1 MDLKTILKK
10 LDYLYI
16 KILVYQKEILV
27 ICLIGI
33 CFFLKSLCK
42 ELYFINSVNN
52 KNTKIQFVY
61 EKSYK
66 NAFIFE
72 KTDKK
77 KVYLNKKT
85 EELLKKKYPKLTKE
99 IEEGEIYYVLIC
111 FLPMMLLT
119 DLRRITHG
127 SARFATMKDL
137 VPTEKNSTE
146 INLLEKEGVILGKF
160 KGKFL
165 VDNSNTHT
173 LILAPTGA
181 GKGVGIVMPTL
192 VQTWSKGSAVVADLK
207 GENYEFTADERR
219 KRFDNKCFVL
229 DFSDFNSC
237 RYNPLSIIK
246 KGSKDEVNNAKM
258 VAEIIIKA
266 SSGDSSSKDPFW
278 DNTAIAILSG
288 VILYCLYSEKKGEIN
303 MGHIIKF
310 IYQDKML
317 ENVQKLKNT
326 FTISENEV
334 LQIAE
339 YYEEDIDLLKQR
351 KHPFIDRGFNTIL
364 SKTDKMLDSILTTI
378 QTAIAVFEITTVKKV
393 TSTSDF
399 KLTDFTMYKTP
410 ITLFLRVTP
419 QDVTIMQPLLNI
431 LITQLTQQLLPK
443 KDREN
448 KVYENIN
455 RVLFLIDEFP
465 AFGKIKQLE
474 DTLTYV
480 RSYKLKYML
489 IAQEAKQIYKIYGK
503 LTSFIGNC
511 KTKVFFNI
519 TDYDEAENIS
529 KLCGKQTIRNKR
541 SAFLSKNQQDGYMAR
556 ELLTPDEVLTFKD
569 KRSII
574 HVGGKP
580 VIKGDKFFYFMN
592 KKFRKKMRKVKTSQ
606 DKL

>member
-1 MDLKTILKK
+1 MDSKTILKK

-364 SKTDKMLDSILTTI
+364 SKTDKI
-378 QTAIAVFEITTVKKV
+378 
-393 TSTSDF
+393 
-399 KLTDFTMYKTP
+399 
-410 ITLFLRVTP
+410 
-419 QDVTIMQPLLNI
+419 
-431 LITQLTQQLLPK
+431 
-443 KDREN
+443 
-448 KVYENIN
+448 
-455 RVLFLIDEFP
+455 
-465 AFGKIKQLE
+465 
-474 DTLTYV
+474 
-480 RSYKLKYML
+480 
-489 IAQEAKQIYKIYGK
+489 
-503 LTSFIGNC
+503 
-511 KTKVFFNI
+511 
-519 TDYDEAENIS
+519 
-529 KLCGKQTIRNKR
+529 
-541 SAFLSKNQQDGYMAR
+541 
-556 ELLTPDEVLTFKD
+556 
-569 KRSII
+569 
-574 HVGGKP
+574 
-580 VIKGDKFFYFMN
+580 
-592 KKFRKKMRKVKTSQ
+592 
-606 DKL
+606 